1 MANYVYVNNGIIEE
15 LHDEIPNNWKN
26 VSNFYVLTEE
36 ERKQLGW
43 YNVVKIQPEYD
54 PNTQTLGYVY
64 QYLKDNLVYETTE
77 VIDKPL
83 EDTNKPIDTYAIQMA
98 YMSNT
103 NAQWDRVRESRT
115 HLMLDMEWKYSRY
128 NRQIRLGLP
137 TTDNISVLDTYMQQL
152 ADITTQDDPWN
163 IVWPTPV

>member
-64 QYLKDNLVYETTE
+64 QYLKDNLVYETT
-77 VIDKPL
+77 
-83 EDTNKPIDTYAIQMA
+83 
-98 YMSNT
+98 
-103 NAQWDRVRESRT
+103 
-115 HLMLDMEWKYSRY
+115 
-128 NRQIRLGLP
+128 
-137 TTDNISVLDTYMQQL
+137 
-152 ADITTQDDPWN
+152 
-163 IVWPTPV
+163 